1 MSMIAKNMKV
11 GRVVFQSRILPG
23 GRLVIL
29 TTSPEGCSVRV
40 VDVASQKPIDSFKIA
55 LAPKYSFGFRISDEA
70 VFVYNYTQRSVE
82 TYLLENHAQVASND
96 LSPFHRSVTAM
107 AVSPNGYYYA
117 IGDDQ
122 GGCTLWHPK
131 IGQPRQVLKELGGRI
146 SLLRFS
152 EDSRFLVVGGGEG
165 TITVLEVGRPENR
178 IEATGQM
185 PLPVAAAMS
194 GDFVVLGDKN
204 GSIHV
209 RHSDD
214 LSLIRSIRSNNGP
227 IRQIIGCFEGRAV
240 LALSQWGS
248 IALIDLT
255 EPRSEPLLLDACG
268 GEVVTGSFNDKT
280 KELVVSTKEGSLI
293 FYNLAED
300 REIER
305 FFAPKEEA
313 NLKEVIDRAPNRDI
327 KILIVDDSITMRRVI
342 TTAIQN
348 HFPTV
353 TTLDAGNGKEALKAL
368 VQHPDTDIM
377 FLDWNMP
384 IMNGEETVKAIR
396 RAELYPDLQIVM
408 ATTEG
413 GREKVKVM
421 MRMGVAGYLVKPFR
435 KEAIVKV
442 VEKLT
447 SRPGSKG

>member
-1 MSMIAKNMKV
+1 M
-11 GRVVFQSRILPG
+11 
-23 GRLVIL
+23 
-29 TTSPEGCSVRV
+29 
-40 VDVASQKPIDSFKIA
+40 
-55 LAPKYSFGFRISDEA
+55 
-70 VFVYNYTQRSVE
+70 
-82 TYLLENHAQVASND
+82 
-96 LSPFHRSVTAM
+96 
-107 AVSPNGYYYA
+107 
-117 IGDDQ
+117 
-122 GGCTLWHPK
+122 
-131 IGQPRQVLKELGGRI
+131 
-146 SLLRFS
+146 
-152 EDSRFLVVGGGEG
+152 
-165 TITVLEVGRPENR
+165 
-178 IEATGQM
+178 
-185 PLPVAAAMS
+185 
-194 GDFVVLGDKN
+194 
-204 GSIHV
+204 
-209 RHSDD
+209 
-214 LSLIRSIRSNNGP
+214 
-227 IRQIIGCFEGRAV
+227 